1 MVMSH
6 RIRMRTESF
15 FYICMQQ
22 SNKKSSKKLSRDNCS
37 NRSKSIHCF
46 CLTRLYFRSKWLKAR
61 DIFYSYVTQTQ

>member
-22 SNKKSSKKLSRDNCS
+22 SNKKKVVKNCHEIIVQIVQ
-37 NRSKSIHCF
+37 NQFIVF
-46 CLTRLYFRSKWLKAR
+46 
-61 DIFYSYVTQTQ
+61 V